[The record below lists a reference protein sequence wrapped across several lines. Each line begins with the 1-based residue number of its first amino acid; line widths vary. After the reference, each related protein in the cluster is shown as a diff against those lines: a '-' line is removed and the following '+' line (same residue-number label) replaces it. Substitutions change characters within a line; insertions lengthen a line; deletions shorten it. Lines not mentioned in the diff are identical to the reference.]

1 MLPIQEEIK
10 KLEKKDWQLW
20 VLTLGVLLIFGVFI
34 LLTFF
39 YSDLQG
45 MYEEEISYFNYNLL
59 FLGFAALSLLF
70 VAYIVLKEHS
80 IRSLRRDLINQKILT
95 YSLEHRFQELKAL
108 FQVSTLVN
116 SEVELPVILQMIC
129 NTVLKSIEGETLY
142 LWLYDKKKE
151 RFFCAGAYSEGG
163 EKLDATSVKIE
174 PEIVSWI
181 TRNSQPLLL
190 EGKKDLPS
198 PKSKDNPTGTNLFVP
213 LKIKKE
219 LKGIL
224 NVTTKRD
231 KKRFDEVDLRLVS
244 IFAENVTAS
253 LDKGEVYQELKSQTQ
268 ALERTI
274 QDLRVTQRQ
283 LVQSEKLRALGDIA
297 SGVAHDFNN
306 ILAVILGRTE
316 LLLKGIK
323 DESAK
328 KWLRVI
334 EQVANNGTQIIR
346 RLQEFTRTGT
356 EKAPMEINANK
367 IIQQV
372 VDITRHKWK
381 NEAEAKGIK
390 IIVLTELGKIPPL
403 EFDPS
408 QLSEVLMNM
417 VINAID
423 ALPHGGKLILKSWQ
437 EGNSVYIS
445 VEDNGVGINQSDKG
459 RIFDPFFTTKGARGV
474 GLGLSM
480 AYGIITRYGGEINV
494 ESELNQGSTFLIKLP
509 LQKKKTLD
517 LQLDQSL
524 IEKERLD
531 GYPSGDR
538 NQKILTTCD
547 KDLSQPHQE
556 RG

>member
-45 MYEEEISYFNYNLL
+45 IYEEEISYFNYNLL

-70 VAYIVLKEHS
+70 VSYIVLKEHS

-95 YSLEHRFQELKAL
+95 YSLEHRFQELRAL
-108 FQVSTLVN
+108 FEVSTLVN
-116 SEVELPVILQMIC
+116 SEIELPVILQMIC
-129 NTVLKSIEGETLY
+129 NTVLKSVEGETLY
-142 LWLYDKKKE
+142 LWLYDKKKD

-163 EKLDATSVKIE
+163 QELDAKSVKIE

-181 TRNSQPLLL
+181 TRNSQHLLL
-190 EGKKDLPS
+190 ENKKDLPS
-198 PKSKDNPTGTNLFVP
+198 PKSKENPTGTNLFVP

-231 KKRFDEVDLRLVS
+231 KKKFDEVDLRLVS

-323 DESAK
+323 DENAK

-334 EQVANNGTQIIR
+334 EQVANDGTQIIR

-390 IIVLTELGKIPPL
+390 IDVLTELGKIPPL

-408 QLSEVLMNM
+408 QLSEVLINM

-423 ALPHGGKLILKSWQ
+423 ALPNGGKLILKSWQ

-445 VEDNGVGINQSDKG
+445 VEDNGVGINPSDKG

-474 GLGLSM
+474 GLGLSV
-480 AYGIITRYGGEINV
+480 AYGIITRYGGEISV
-494 ESELNQGSTFLIKLP
+494 ESELNQGSTLVIKLP
-509 LQKKKTLD
+509 LQKKKALD
-517 LQLDQSL
+517 LQLDQLL

-538 NQKILTTCD
+538 NQKILTMCD